1 MQSGRINVI
10 VRFFIS
16 QSPDHIAQEDPVATR
31 TVYYIEG
38 DGIGAEVWAAGR
50 PVLNKAVEIAYGG
63 ANQLDWR
70 ELLAGEKG
78 FAETGEYLPQATMD
92 ALAKADLAMKGPLNT
107 PVGKGYRSL
116 NVTMRQVFDLYACIR
131 PIKYFKGI
139 ESPVKRPDLVDM
151 VVFRENTEDVY
162 AGIEYQSGS
171 PEARKL
177 IAFLVDELGAKIDVT
192 AGVGIKPITPAG
204 SKRLI
209 KKALDFAIAEGRP
222 SVTLVHKGNI
232 MKTTEGGFRAW
243 GYELADEE
251 YKGRVVREGAD
262 GEGVII
268 KDRIADAMFQ
278 NVLMYPEQYSV
289 IATTNLN
296 GDYISDALAAQVGGL
311 GLAPGVNMGDKLAF
325 FEPTHGTAPTIA
337 GKDMANPGSL
347 ILSGAMLLEHIGWH
361 EAAALIHASVEK
373 TLAAK
378 KVTVDLAAQISGATQ
393 VGCKEFGE
401 LLLANL

>member
-1 MQSGRINVI
+1 M
-10 VRFFIS
+10 
-16 QSPDHIAQEDPVATR
+16 ATK

-38 DGIGAEVWAAGR
+38 DGIGPEVWKAGR
-50 PVLNKAVEIAYGG
+50 PVIDAAVKKAYG
-63 ANQLDWR
+63 ADNALDWQL
-70 ELLAGEKG
+70 LLAGEKAY
-78 FAETGEYLPQATMD
+78 AETGEHLPKATMD
-92 ALAKADLAMKGPLNT
+92 TLAKADLAMKGPLNT
-107 PVGKGYRSL
+107 PVGEGFRSL

-162 AGIEYQSGS
+162 AGIEYQSAT
-171 PEARKL
+171 PEAKKL
-177 IAFLVDELGAKIDVT
+177 IEFLVEEFGAKIDPT
-192 AGVGIKPITPAG
+192 AGIGIKPITPAG
-204 SKRLI
+204 SKRLV
-209 KKALDFAIAEGRP
+209 KKALDYAVAENKP

-232 MKTTEGGFRAW
+232 MKYTEGGFRAW

-251 YKGRVVREGAD
+251 YKGKVVREGEE
-262 GEGVII
+262 GSGVII

-278 NVLMYPEQYSV
+278 NALMYPEQYSV
-289 IATTNLN
+289 LATTNLN

-311 GLAPGVNMGDKLAF
+311 GLAPGVNMGDNLAF

-347 ILSGAMLLEHIGWH
+347 ILSGAMMLEHVGWH
-361 EAAALIHASVEK
+361 EAAALIHKAVEK
-373 TLAAK
+373 ALTNK

-393 VGCKEFGE
+393 VGCQEFGE
-401 LLLANL
+401 ILLNNL